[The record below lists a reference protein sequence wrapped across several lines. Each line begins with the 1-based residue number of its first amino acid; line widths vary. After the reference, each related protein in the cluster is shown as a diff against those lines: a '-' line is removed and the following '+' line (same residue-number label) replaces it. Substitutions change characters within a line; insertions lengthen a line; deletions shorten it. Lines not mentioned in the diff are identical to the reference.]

1 MWVTPMSCWL
11 GADVTSDNL
20 LLWWLKCNWC
30 NFISD
35 AVWCCVHWSSILQVL
50 FFSLSFV
57 FVFSSVQNFYHKQY
71 DIHPRM
77 KISST
82 SKNLNIEFSLQTT
95 WVKWE
100 ILFHLSNILCCQFC
114 LSMPT
119 LFLSHL
125 ERSVCQSISP
135 SNVGSVHRYVFV
147 IFFFLWALLV
157 CLPASLPISDAVCQY
172 VFFYLG
178 FVCLSVK
185 CLARCTL
192 SLNQCVNVH
201 CCQTIKGPIF
211 RSSTYL

>member
-11 GADVTSDNL
+11 VADVTSDNL
-20 LLWWLKCNWC
+20 LLWWLKSNWC

-147 IFFFLWALLV
+147 IFFFFSMSSVSLFTCLPPNLWRSLSV
-157 CLPASLPISDAVCQY
+157 CLFLSRL
-172 VFFYLG
+172 
-178 FVCLSVK
+178 CLSVSK
-185 CLARCTL
+185 MSGPLY
-192 SLNQCVNVH
+192 
-201 CCQTIKGPIF
+201 IKF
-211 RSSTYL
+211 KSMC